1 MPSLFSELAAN
12 AALVLI
18 GVACGLLQRQIEAQA
33 AAFVQDGGFTERMHR
48 IRSQQKQIRGEVR

>member
-1 MPSLFSELAAN
+1 MFSELAAN

-33 AAFVQDGGFTERMHR
+33 AAFVKEGGFTERMHR
-48 IRSQQKQIRGEVR
+48 IRSRQKPIRG